1 MVFRGNDVLLDHLC
15 SVLGEERCFL
25 SSAYSG
31 VVENIIRM
39 GFCFVLRCLELCVFG
54 LCVQSIHI
62 CNMDFLF
69 GQGLMCV

>member
-1 MVFRGNDVLLDHLC
+1 
-15 SVLGEERCFL
+15 
-25 SSAYSG
+25 
-31 VVENIIRM
+31 
-39 GFCFVLRCLELCVFG
+39 LELCVFG